1 MHRSGKPKGV
11 KLQGFESL
19 ILLQY
24 FKKMVKKL
32 IFETNKDK
40 GRTGLALAIG
50 YFGSHGY
57 TVSIPLNDTQD
68 YDLLVDD
75 GNQILKISVKAT
87 AQIASSG
94 ASIVSLRNTGG
105 TKGTVYGRE
114 VDKNIDFVFVVN
126 NKSEMWLLP
135 KMILTT
141 NSMSLGEKYNQ
152 YKLEL

>member
-1 MHRSGKPKGV
+1 
-11 KLQGFESL
+11 
-19 ILLQY
+19 
-24 FKKMVKKL
+24 MVRKL

-57 TVSIPLNDTQD
+57 TVSIPLNDSQD

-75 GNQILKISVKAT
+75 GIQILKVSVKAT

-126 NKSEMWLLP
+126 DKNEMWLLP

-141 NSMSLGEKYNQ
+141 NSMNLGEKYNQ

>member
-1 MHRSGKPKGV
+1 
-11 KLQGFESL
+11 
-19 ILLQY
+19 
-24 FKKMVKKL
+24 MVKKL

-114 VDKNIDFVFVVN
+114 VDKNIDFV
-126 NKSEMWLLP
+126 
-135 KMILTT
+135 
-141 NSMSLGEKYNQ
+141 
-152 YKLEL
+152 

>member
-1 MHRSGKPKGV
+1 M
-11 KLQGFESL
+11 
-19 ILLQY
+19 
-24 FKKMVKKL
+24 

-68 YDLLVDD
+68 YDLLIDD

-87 AQIASSG
+87 AQIDSSG
-94 ASIVSLRNTGG
+94 ASIVSLRNFGG

-135 KMILTT
+135 KIILTT
-141 NSMSLGEKYNQ
+141 NSMSLGEKYKQ